1 MREFKGMADFPS
13 FFETIARKSRYI
25 HDERV
30 SEFLETV
37 AGTAYSRTLIRSSG
51 TESWRAQKSD
61 VWETIYLPL
70 AAPGDSEEHPDG
82 EQHRDEP
89 MDNEI
94 SGTEYE
100 RPCPFTAERMKPRRK
115 LASEGRLNA
124 KGIPFL
130 YVADDQ
136 DTAMAETRP
145 WAGARVTI
153 ALLRTKREL
162 KIVDCGMDSG
172 QPDIN
177 PPMTPEKAEKI
188 AWFLICNA
196 FSTPI
201 ERSDDSAEYAPT
213 QVLAEKFRSVGF
225 DVKYKSE
232 LGSGCNIALFDLDSA
247 GVVEPCRLFQTKRVH
262 FEFDLPDNVINL
274 CAPNVLL

>member
-1 MREFKGMADFPS
+1 MADFPS
-13 FFETIARKSRYI
+13 FFETIARQTRYI
-25 HDERV
+25 HDESV

-37 AGTAYSRTLIRSSG
+37 AATAHSRCVILGPG
-51 TESWRAQKSD
+51 TEFWRAQKSD

-70 AAPGDSEEHPDG
+70 AAPGDSDEHLDV
-82 EQHRDEP
+82 EDRDEP
-89 MDNEI
+89 MDHEI
-94 SGTEYE
+94 SGVEYE
-100 RPCPFTAERMKPRRK
+100 RPCPFTGERMKPRRK

-153 ALLRTKREL
+153 ALLRTNREL
-162 KIVDCGMDSG
+162 KIVDCSVDSSR
-172 QPDIN
+172 PDIN
-177 PPMTPEKAEKI
+177 PPMTPAKTEKI

-225 DVKYKSE
+225 DGVKYKSE

-247 GVVEPCRLFQTKRVH
+247 NVVEPCRLFQTRRVC
-262 FEFDLPDNVINL
+262 FEFGVPDNVINL